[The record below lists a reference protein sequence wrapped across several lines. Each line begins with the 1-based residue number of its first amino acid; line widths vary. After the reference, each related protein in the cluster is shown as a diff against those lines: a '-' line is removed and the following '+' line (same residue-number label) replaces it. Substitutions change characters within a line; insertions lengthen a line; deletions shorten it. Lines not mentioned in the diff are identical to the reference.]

1 MKLRCLIVDDEPL
14 ARQGLAGYVEKV
26 DFLELVTQT
35 GDPTEALGLLARHPV
50 DLLLLDIHM
59 PHLSGI
65 DLLKSLPDPP
75 LVILTTA
82 YPSYALEGYQLDVL
96 DYLVKPITFP
106 RFLKA
111 VNKARQQHQLRQQAQ
126 PSPPDQAEHFFI
138 KVEHQYEK
146 IRLDEIRY
154 VEGMQNYVAIH
165 TDRGRF
171 LTLLTMKAVE
181 AELPGPRFLR
191 VHKSYL
197 VATARVDTV
206 QRHELRIGD
215 QAIPIGRSYRD
226 QVIDDIVLRRL
237 MGR

>member
-1 MKLRCLIVDDEPL
+1 MTLQCLIVDDEPL
-14 ARQGLAGYVEKV
+14 ARQGLAGYVAQV
-26 DFLELVTQT
+26 DFLTLAGET
-35 GDPTEALGLLARHPV
+35 GDPTEALGMLARLPV

-59 PHLSGI
+59 PRLSGI

-111 VNKARQQHQLRQQAQ
+111 VNKARQQHQLRQGTPA
-126 PSPPDQAEHFFI
+126 PRPAADHFFI
-138 KVEHQYEK
+138 KVEQQYEK

-171 LTLLTMKAVE
+171 LTLLTMKAME
-181 AELPGPRFLR
+181 EELPAPRFLR
-191 VHKSYL
+191 VHKSFL
-197 VATARVDTV
+197 VATSRVDTV
-206 QRHELRIGD
+206 QRHELRIGSH
-215 QAIPIGRSYRD
+215 AIPIGRSYRD
-226 QVIDDIVLRRL
+226 QVMSDIVLGRL